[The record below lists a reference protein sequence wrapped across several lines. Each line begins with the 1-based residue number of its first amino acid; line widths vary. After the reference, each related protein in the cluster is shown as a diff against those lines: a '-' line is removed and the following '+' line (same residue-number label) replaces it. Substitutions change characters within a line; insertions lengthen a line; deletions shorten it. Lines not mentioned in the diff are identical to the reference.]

1 MNLKHLA
8 LMTAVMAAA
17 SDYTPSFFKDPST
30 GDGRHRKP
38 TSREDIP
45 GTYQESRQL
54 REFTIHGHTVK
65 AYSRKDAIKRLK
77 HQKKI

>member
-8 LMTAVMAAA
+8 LMTAVMAASA
-17 SDYTPSFFKDPST
+17 DPHTRPFSAPEP
-30 GDGRHRKP
+30 RFRKP

-45 GTYQESRQL
+45 GTYQESRRL
-54 REFTIHGHTVK
+54 YEFTIHGHKVM
-65 AYSRKDAIKRLK
+65 AYSKKDAIKRLK

>member
-1 MNLKHLA
+1 MNLKNLA
-8 LMTAVMAAA
+8 LMTAVMAAS

-30 GDGRHRKP
+30 GGGRHRKP

-45 GTYQESRQL
+45 ATYHDPRQL

-65 AYSRKDAIKRLK
+65 AYSKKDAIKRLK
-77 HQKKI
+77 HQRKI

>member
-8 LMTAVMAAA
+8 LMTAVMAAS
-17 SDYTPSFFKDPST
+17 SDPYTNPFST
-30 GDGRHRKP
+30 PGQRFRKP

-45 GTYQESRQL
+45 GTYHDPRQL

-77 HQKKI
+77 HQNKI